1 MKKIT
6 WVIIITILLFAIVIS
21 EQIFV
26 DNCLNTLDV
35 KIDAIYTTVFSQED
49 VSAENVIKLNDDI
62 DVFWTENEKILC
74 LFINHNDLNKVG
86 EEIKR
91 MKVFA
96 SQNNR
101 EDFLNELEVLKF
113 YVQSYR
119 HVMEINIQNLL

>member
-35 KIDAIYTTVFSQED
+35 KIDAIYTTVLAQENVD
-49 VSAENVIKLNDDI
+49 AENVIKLNDDI

>member
-26 DNCLNTLDV
+26 DNCLNTLDA
-35 KIDAIYTTVFSQED
+35 KIDTIYTTVLSQEN

-62 DVFWTENEKILC
+62 DVFWTENEKVLC
-74 LFINHNDLNKVG
+74 LFINHNELNKVG

>member
-35 KIDAIYTTVFSQED
+35 KIDAIYSTVLAQENVD
-49 VSAENVIKLNDDI
+49 AENVIKLNDDI

-91 MKVFA
+91 MKIFA

>member
-26 DNCLNTLDV
+26 DNCLNTLDA
-35 KIDAIYTTVFSQED
+35 KIDTIYTTVLAQENVD
-49 VSAENVIKLNDDI
+49 AENVIKLNDDI

-96 SQNNR
+96 SQNNK